1 MFAEFP
7 LTSARTNCAPVTP
20 DIFQSG
26 TKFGFR
32 AQRKMSREGI
42 VGARFRKGKCP
53 SPAKL
58 RRQTCHLWHSQLKLC
73 AWALGHLRFC
83 RARSPFLKKPQRQEA
98 TRTRTPGWLARLIRV
113 HHLAGKRLG
122 SGVPADPLISID
134 GRSHDQREVLQLP
147 LQHGDGAA

>member
-58 RRQTCHLWHSQLKLC
+58 RRQTCHLWHSQMKLC
-73 AWALGHLRFC
+73 AWALGHLRLC
-83 RARSPFLKKPQRQEA
+83 RARSPFLKKLNGKELPEQERRLVGPA
-98 TRTRTPGWLARLIRV
+98 NSCLSPCRETTRFWGPRRSFNFYRW
-113 HHLAGKRLG
+113 
-122 SGVPADPLISID
+122 PLT
-134 GRSHDQREVLQLP
+134 
-147 LQHGDGAA
+147 